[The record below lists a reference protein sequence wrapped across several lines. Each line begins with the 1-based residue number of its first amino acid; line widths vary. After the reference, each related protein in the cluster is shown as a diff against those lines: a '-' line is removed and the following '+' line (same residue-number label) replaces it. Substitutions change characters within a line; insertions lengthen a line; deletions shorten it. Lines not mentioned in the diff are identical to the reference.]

1 MKRITYPAA
10 CVLKALSQ
18 GKAFGFD
25 IMDATG
31 LPSGTVYPLL
41 RRFEDA
47 GLVRS
52 KWESSKKAFN
62 DARPRR
68 RNYQLTRLGRESLVL
83 AEERYR
89 LHLAIFDS
97 PGQEASGSA

>member
-10 CVLKALSQ
+10 CVLKAISR

-25 IMDATG
+25 IMEATG

-41 RRFEDA
+41 RRFEEA
-47 GLVRS
+47 GLLRS

-68 RNYQLTRLGRESLVL
+68 RNYQLTRLGREALVL

-89 LHLAIFDS
+89 VHLTIFDT
-97 PGQEASGSA
+97 PGEETGRSA

>member
-10 CVLKALSQ
+10 CVLKAISR
-18 GKAFGFD
+18 GKAFGFE
-25 IMDATG
+25 IMEATG

-41 RRFEDA
+41 RRFEES
-47 GLVRS
+47 GLLRS
-52 KWESSKKAFN
+52 KWENSKRAFN

-68 RNYQLTRLGRESLVL
+68 RNYQLTRLGREALVL

-89 LHLAIFDS
+89 VHLAIFDS
-97 PGQEASGSA
+97 PAQESTGSS